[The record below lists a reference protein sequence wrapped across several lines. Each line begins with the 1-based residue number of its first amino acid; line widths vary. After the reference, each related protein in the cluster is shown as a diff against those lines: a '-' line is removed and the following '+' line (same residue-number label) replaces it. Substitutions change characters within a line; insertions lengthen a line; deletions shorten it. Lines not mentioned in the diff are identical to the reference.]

1 MSTSLSRSGVSPPAS
16 LPSSPVAIT
25 VPAPGLASDLRA
37 VRVVW
42 RREIIRF
49 SQDKI
54 RIVTALVQPL
64 LYVFVL
70 GTGLSS
76 LTREATGGV
85 SLRTF
90 MYPGVIA
97 LSVLFTAMFS
107 AASIVW
113 DREFGFLR
121 EMLVAP
127 VRRSAIMVG
136 KCLGGATVATFQG
149 LIVVAIAG
157 LVDVPYSPVMI
168 AVLFVEMLLLG
179 FCLTAFGLVAA
190 ARVRQ
195 MQSMM
200 GLMQMILMPLMFLS
214 GSLYPLRDLPGWLN
228 AAVKLNPITYAVH
241 PIRQVVFDHVHA
253 DPAALARLNP
263 PITWWG
269 WEVPVLAQLAVVA
282 VTGILLLAVSVAAFN
297 RAD

>member
-1 MSTSLSRSGVSPPAS
+1 MRTQLTGAPPAAT
-16 LPSSPVAIT
+16 PVQVH
-25 VPAPGLASDLRA
+25 VPASGLSADLRA
-37 VRVVW
+37 VKVVW
-42 RREIIRF
+42 RRELIRF

-76 LTREATGGV
+76 LTRDATGGV

-90 MYPGVIA
+90 IYPGVLA

-127 VRRSAIMVG
+127 VRRSAIIVG
-136 KCLGGATVATFQG
+136 KCLGGATVATIQG

-157 LVDVPYSPVMI
+157 LVDVPYAPVMI
-168 AVLFVEMLLLG
+168 AVLVGEMMLLG
-179 FCLTAFGLVAA
+179 FCLTAFGLVLA

-214 GSLYPLRDLPGWLN
+214 GSLYPLQDLPGWLN

-241 PIRQVVFDHVHA
+241 PIRQIVFDYVDA
-253 DPAALARLNP
+253 APGALARLNP
-263 PITWWG
+263 PLTWWG
-269 WEVPVLAQLAVVA
+269 WEVPVVAQLGVVA
-282 VTGILLLAVSVAAFN
+282 VTGLVLLVVAAAQFN

>member
-1 MSTSLSRSGVSPPAS
+1 MAAPTLARKLPVHVQVPPS
-16 LPSSPVAIT
+16 
-25 VPAPGLASDLRA
+25 GLASDLRA
-37 VRVVW
+37 VKVVW
-42 RREIIRF
+42 RRELIRF
-49 SQDKI
+49 SQDKV
-54 RIVTALVQPL
+54 RIITALVQPL

-76 LTREATGGV
+76 LTRGATGGV

-90 MYPGVIA
+90 MYPGVLA

-127 VRRSAIMVG
+127 VRRSAIIVG
-136 KCLGGATVATFQG
+136 KCLGGATVATIQG
-149 LIVVAIAG
+149 LIVLAIAG
-157 LVDVPYSPVMI
+157 LVHVPYSPVMI
-168 AVLFVEMLLLG
+168 AILMVEMMVLG
-179 FCLTAFGLVAA
+179 VCLTALGLVLA

-195 MQSMM
+195 IQSMM
-200 GLMQMILMPLMFLS
+200 GLMQMILMPMMFLS

-228 AAVKLNPITYAVH
+228 AAVKLNPVTYAVH
-241 PIRQVVFDHVHA
+241 PIRQTVFDHVSA
-253 DPAALARLNP
+253 PAGALTALNP
-263 PITWWG
+263 PLTWWG
-269 WEVPVLAQLAVVA
+269 WEVPIVAQLGVVMIA
-282 VTGILLLAVSVAAFN
+282 GLILLAIAAAQFN

>member
-1 MSTSLSRSGVSPPAS
+1 MTTTASPQVQASTPVPVPVRVPRSSLAGEF
-16 LPSSPVAIT
+16 
-25 VPAPGLASDLRA
+25 RA
-37 VRVVW
+37 VKVVW
-42 RREIIRF
+42 QRELIRF
-49 SQDKI
+49 SQDRI
-54 RIVTALVQPL
+54 RILTSLVQPL

-76 LTREATGGV
+76 LTRGATGGV
-85 SLRTF
+85 SLSTF
-90 MYPGVIA
+90 IYPGVIA

-127 VRRSAIMVG
+127 VRRGAVTLG
-136 KCLGGATVATFQG
+136 KCLGGATVATLQG

-157 LVDVPYSPVMI
+157 LVHVPYSPVMI
-168 AVLFVEMLLLG
+168 AVLTGEMLLLG
-179 FCLTAFGLVAA
+179 FCLTAFGLAA
-190 ARVRQ
+190 AVRVRQ
-195 MQSMM
+195 MQSIM
-200 GLMQMILMPLMFLS
+200 GLMQMILMPLIFLS

-241 PIRQVVFDHVHA
+241 PIREVVFDHVHGDA
-253 DPAALARLNP
+253 AALARLNP
-263 PITWWG
+263 PLTWWG
-269 WEVPVLAQLAVVA
+269 WEVPVGVQLGVVA
-282 VTGILLLAVSVAAFN
+282 LTGLVLLGVATVQFN

>member
-1 MSTSLSRSGVSPPAS
+1 MTATVSPQTQAPAPAPVPVRVPRAS
-16 LPSSPVAIT
+16 LA
-25 VPAPGLASDLRA
+25 GELRA
-37 VRVVW
+37 VKVVW
-42 RREIIRF
+42 QRELIRF
-49 SQDKI
+49 SQDKV

-76 LTREATGGV
+76 LTQDATGGV

-90 MYPGVIA
+90 IYPGVLA

-127 VRRSAIMVG
+127 VRRSAIIVG
-136 KCLGGATVATFQG
+136 KCLGGATVATIQG

-168 AVLFVEMLLLG
+168 AILVVEMMVLG
-179 FCLTAFGLVAA
+179 VCLTALGLVLA

-195 MQSMM
+195 IQSMM

-214 GSLYPLRDLPGWLN
+214 GALYPLRDLPGWLN
-228 AAVKLNPITYAVH
+228 TAVKINPITYAVH
-241 PIRQVVFDHVHA
+241 PIRQTVFDHVSA
-253 DPAALARLNP
+253 PAGALTALNP
-263 PITWWG
+263 PLTWWG
-269 WEVPVLAQLAVVA
+269 WEVPIVVQLGVVLVA
-282 VTGILLLAVSVAAFN
+282 GLILLAVAVAQFN

>member
-1 MSTSLSRSGVSPPAS
+1 MAAPTLSRK
-16 LPSSPVAIT
+16 SPVHVE
-25 VPAPGLASDLRA
+25 VPPSGLASDLRA
-37 VRVVW
+37 AKVVW
-42 RREIIRF
+42 RRELIRF
-49 SQDKI
+49 SQDRV

-76 LTREATGGV
+76 LTRGATGGV

-90 MYPGVIA
+90 MYPGVLA

-127 VRRSAIMVG
+127 VRRSAIIVG
-136 KCLGGATVATFQG
+136 KCLGGATVATIQG
-149 LIVVAIAG
+149 LIVLAIAG
-157 LVDVPYSPVMI
+157 LVHVPYSPVMI
-168 AVLFVEMLLLG
+168 AILVAEMMVLG
-179 FCLTAFGLVAA
+179 FCLTALGLVLA

-195 MQSMM
+195 IQSMM
-200 GLMQMILMPLMFLS
+200 GLMQMILMPMMFLS

-241 PIRQVVFDHVHA
+241 PIRQAVFDHVSA
-253 DPAALARLNP
+253 APGALAALNP
-263 PITWWG
+263 PLTWWG
-269 WEVPVLAQLAVVA
+269 WEVPVLAQLGVVMVA
-282 VTGILLLAVSVAAFN
+282 GLILLVAAVAQFN

>member
-1 MSTSLSRSGVSPPAS
+1 VTSTITRAPDAPVHVLVPPS
-16 LPSSPVAIT
+16 
-25 VPAPGLASDLRA
+25 GLASDFRA
-37 VRVVW
+37 AKVVW
-42 RREIIRF
+42 RRELIRF
-49 SQDKI
+49 SQDKV

-76 LTREATGGV
+76 LTRGTTGGV
-85 SLRTF
+85 DLRTF
-90 MYPGVIA
+90 IYPGVLA

-127 VRRSAIMVG
+127 VRRSAIIVG
-136 KCLGGATVATFQG
+136 KCIGGATVATIQG

-157 LVDVPYSPVMI
+157 LVHVPYSPVMI
-168 AVLFVEMLLLG
+168 AALFVEMMVLG
-179 FCLTAFGLVAA
+179 FCLTALGLVLA

-195 MQSMM
+195 IQSMM

-241 PIRQVVFDHVHA
+241 PIRQTVFDHVNA
-253 DPAALARLNP
+253 APEALARLNP
-263 PITWWG
+263 PLTWWG
-269 WEVPVLAQLAVVA
+269 WEVPVLVQLGVVA
-282 VTGILLLAVSVAAFN
+282 VTGVILLAIAVTEFN

>member
-1 MSTSLSRSGVSPPAS
+1 MTTTMNRPSGTPVHVQVPPAG
-16 LPSSPVAIT
+16 LSSDI
-25 VPAPGLASDLRA
+25 RA
-37 VRVVW
+37 VKVVW
-42 RREIIRF
+42 RRELIRF
-49 SQDKI
+49 SQDKV

-70 GTGLSS
+70 GTGLAS
-76 LTREATGGV
+76 LTEGTTGGV

-90 MYPGVIA
+90 IYPGVLA

-127 VRRSAIMVG
+127 VRRSAIIVG
-136 KCLGGATVATFQG
+136 KCFGGATVATIQG
-149 LIVVAIAG
+149 LIVVAIAP
-157 LVDVPYSPVMI
+157 LVNVPYSPVMI
-168 AVLFVEMLLLG
+168 AILVVEMMVLG
-179 FCLTAFGLVAA
+179 FCLTALGLVLA

-195 MQSMM
+195 IQSMM

-214 GSLYPLRDLPGWLN
+214 GALYPLRDLPGWLN
-228 AAVKLNPITYAVH
+228 TAVKINPITYAVH
-241 PIRQVVFDHVHA
+241 PIRQTVFDHVSA
-253 DPAALARLNP
+253 APEALARLNP
-263 PITWWG
+263 PLTWWG
-269 WEVPVLAQLAVVA
+269 WEVPVLAQLGVVA
-282 VTGILLLAVSVAAFN
+282 LTGMILLAIAVAQFN

>member
-1 MSTSLSRSGVSPPAS
+1 MASTVLAPPPAPPVPPPVRVP
-16 LPSSPVAIT
+16 PS
-25 VPAPGLASDLRA
+25 GLASDLRA
-37 VRVVW
+37 ARVVW
-42 RREIIRF
+42 RRELIRF
-49 SQDKI
+49 SQDKV

-76 LTREATGGV
+76 LTSEATGGV

-90 MYPGVIA
+90 IYPGVLA

-127 VRRSAIMVG
+127 VRRGAIIVG
-136 KCLGGATVATFQG
+136 KCVGGATVATIQG
-149 LIVVAIAG
+149 LIVLAIAG

-168 AVLFVEMLLLG
+168 AALVAEMMLLG
-179 FCLTAFGLVAA
+179 FCLTALGLVLA

-195 MQSMM
+195 IQSMM

-214 GSLYPLRDLPGWLN
+214 GALYPLRDLPGWLN

-241 PIRQVVFDHVHA
+241 PIRQVVFDHVDA
-253 DPAALARLNP
+253 APGALAALNP
-263 PITWWG
+263 PLTWWG
-269 WEVPVLAQLAVVA
+269 WEVPLLAQLGVVA
-282 VTGILLLAVSVAAFN
+282 LTGLVLLAVAVAQFN

>member
-1 MSTSLSRSGVSPPAS
+1 MTTTATPPAQIPLPAPVPVRVPRSGVAE
-16 LPSSPVAIT
+16 
-25 VPAPGLASDLRA
+25 DLRGIK
-37 VRVVW
+37 VVW
-42 RREIIRF
+42 QRELIRF
-49 SQDKI
+49 SQDRI
-54 RIVTALVQPL
+54 RIVTSLVQPL
-64 LYVFVL
+64 LYIFVL

-76 LTREATGGV
+76 LTQGATGGV
-85 SLRTF
+85 SLSTF

-127 VRRSAIMVG
+127 VRRGAVMLG
-136 KCLGGATVATFQG
+136 KCLGGATVATLQG

-157 LVDVPYSPVMI
+157 LVHVPYSPSMI
-168 AVLFVEMLLLG
+168 LVLTAEMMLLG

-195 MQSMM
+195 MQSIM
-200 GLMQMILMPLMFLS
+200 GLMQMILMPLIFLS
-214 GSLYPLRDLPGWLN
+214 GSLYPLRELPGWLN
-228 AAVKLNPITYAVH
+228 AAVKVNPITYAVH
-241 PIRQVVFDHVHA
+241 PIREVVFDHVPGNA
-253 DPAALARLNP
+253 AALARLNP
-263 PITWWG
+263 PLTWWG
-269 WEVPVLAQLAVVA
+269 WEVPVAVQLGVVGLTGLVLLGAAIAQ
-282 VTGILLLAVSVAAFN
+282 FN

>member
-1 MSTSLSRSGVSPPAS
+1 MASTTLAQRP
-16 LPSSPVAIT
+16 PVAVQ
-25 VPAPGLASDLRA
+25 VPPSGLASDVRA
-37 VRVVW
+37 AKVVW
-42 RREIIRF
+42 RRELIRF
-49 SQDKI
+49 SQDKV

-76 LTREATGGV
+76 LTRGATGGV

-90 MYPGVIA
+90 MYPGVLA

-127 VRRSAIMVG
+127 VRRSAIIVG
-136 KCLGGATVATFQG
+136 KCLGGATVATIQG

-157 LVDVPYSPVMI
+157 LVHVPYSPVMI
-168 AVLFVEMLLLG
+168 ATLVAEMMVLG
-179 FCLTAFGLVAA
+179 FCLTALGLVLA

-195 MQSMM
+195 IQSMM

-241 PIRQVVFDHVHA
+241 PIRQAVFDHVS
-253 DPAALARLNP
+253 AAPGALTALNP
-263 PITWWG
+263 PLTWWG
-269 WEVPVLAQLAVVA
+269 WEVPVLAQLGVVV
-282 VTGILLLAVSVAAFN
+282 VTGLALLVIAVAEFN

>member
-1 MSTSLSRSGVSPPAS
+1 MTAPTVPPPVGIRVP
-16 LPSSPVAIT
+16 PSSLV
-25 VPAPGLASDLRA
+25 GDLRA
-37 VRVVW
+37 VKVVW
-42 RREIIRF
+42 RRELIRF
-49 SQDKI
+49 GQDRV
-54 RIVTALVQPL
+54 RIATALVQPL

-85 SLRTF
+85 NLRTF
-90 MYPGVIA
+90 MYPGVLA

-127 VRRSAIMVG
+127 VRRSAILVG
-136 KCLGGATVATFQG
+136 KCLGGATVATLQG

-168 AVLFVEMLLLG
+168 AVLVGEMMLLG
-179 FCLTAFGLVAA
+179 FCLTALGLVLA

-200 GLMQMILMPLMFLS
+200 GLMQMVLMPMMFLS
-214 GSLYPLRDLPGWLN
+214 GALYPLRDLPGWLN
-228 AAVKLNPITYAVH
+228 ALVKFNPITYAVH
-241 PIRQVVFDHVHA
+241 PIRQVVFDHLDA
-253 DPAALARLNP
+253 DRAALSALNP
-263 PITWWG
+263 PLTWSG
-269 WEVPVLAQLAVVA
+269 WEVPVPVQLAVVA
-282 VTGILLLAVSVAAFN
+282 VTGVAFLAVAVVAFN

>member
-1 MSTSLSRSGVSPPAS
+1 MTMTTAPAASPP
-16 LPSSPVAIT
+16 VAVR
-25 VPAPGLASDLRA
+25 VPQSTLRGDLRA
-37 VRVVW
+37 VKVVW
-42 RREIIRF
+42 QRELIRF
-49 SQDKI
+49 SQDKL
-54 RIVTALVQPL
+54 RIVTSLVQPL

-70 GTGLSS
+70 GTGLSA
-76 LTREATGGV
+76 LTRDATGGV
-85 SLRTF
+85 SLPTF
-90 MYPGVIA
+90 IYPGVLA

-127 VRRSAIMVG
+127 VRRSAIITG
-136 KCLGGATVATFQG
+136 KCLGGATVATIQG

-168 AVLFVEMLLLG
+168 AVLFGEMMLLG
-179 FCLTAFGLVAA
+179 FSLTALGLVIA

-195 MQSMM
+195 IQSMM

-214 GSLYPLRDLPGWLN
+214 GALYPLRDLPGWLN
-228 AAVKLNPITYAVH
+228 VMVKINPLTYAVH
-241 PIRQVVFDHVHA
+241 PIRQAVFDHVHA
-253 DPAALARLNP
+253 APGALARLNP
-263 PITWWG
+263 PLTWG
-269 WEVPVLAQLAVVA
+269 SWELPVPVQLGVVA
-282 VTGILLLAVSVAAFN
+282 LTGLVFLLVAVAEFN

>member
-1 MSTSLSRSGVSPPAS
+1 MTTTLAPPV
-16 LPSSPVAIT
+16 PVL
-25 VPAPGLASDLRA
+25 VPPPGLAGDLRA
-37 VRVVW
+37 VKVVW
-42 RREIIRF
+42 QRELIRF
-49 SQDKI
+49 SQDKL

-76 LTREATGGV
+76 LTSAATGGV

-90 MYPGVIA
+90 MFPGVIA

-107 AASIVW
+107 AVSIVW

-127 VRRSAIMVG
+127 VRRGAIMAG
-136 KCLGGATVATFQG
+136 KCLGGATVATIQG

-157 LVDVPYSPVMI
+157 LVHVPYSPEMI
-168 AVLFVEMLLLG
+168 LILIAEMIVLG
-179 FCLTAFGLVAA
+179 FCLTALGLVMS

-195 MQSMM
+195 IQSVM
-200 GLMQMILMPLMFLS
+200 GLMQMILMPMMFLS

-228 AAVKLNPITYAVH
+228 ALVKINPVTYAVH

-253 DPAALARLNP
+253 NGAALARLNP
-263 PITWWG
+263 PLTWWG
-269 WEVPVLAQLAVVA
+269 WQVPVLVQLGVVA
-282 VTGILLLAVSVAAFN
+282 LTGLALLGVAIAEFN

>member
-1 MSTSLSRSGVSPPAS
+1 MTTTTTRAPGAPVHVLVPPS
-16 LPSSPVAIT
+16 
-25 VPAPGLASDLRA
+25 GLASDLRA
-37 VRVVW
+37 VKVVW
-42 RREIIRF
+42 RRELIRF
-49 SQDKI
+49 SQDKV
-54 RIVTALVQPL
+54 RIITALVQPL

-76 LTREATGGV
+76 LTRGTTGGV

-90 MYPGVIA
+90 IYPGVLA

-127 VRRSAIMVG
+127 VRRSAIIVG

-157 LVDVPYSPVMI
+157 LVHVPYSPVMI
-168 AVLFVEMLLLG
+168 VALVAEMMVLG
-179 FCLTAFGLVAA
+179 FCLTALGLVLA

-195 MQSMM
+195 IQSMM

-228 AAVKLNPITYAVH
+228 TAVKINPITYAVH
-241 PIRQVVFDHVHA
+241 PIRQTVFDHVSA
-253 DPAALARLNP
+253 APEALARLNP
-263 PITWWG
+263 PLTWWG
-269 WEVPVLAQLAVVA
+269 WEVPVLVQLGVVA
-282 VTGILLLAVSVAAFN
+282 VTGMVLLAVAVAEFN
-297 RAD
+297 KAD

>member
-1 MSTSLSRSGVSPPAS
+1 MTTTMNRPSGTPVHVPVPPAG
-16 LPSSPVAIT
+16 LSSDI
-25 VPAPGLASDLRA
+25 RA
-37 VRVVW
+37 AKVVW
-42 RREIIRF
+42 RRELIRF
-49 SQDKI
+49 SQDKV

-76 LTREATGGV
+76 LTSGTTGGV

-90 MYPGVIA
+90 IYPGVLA

-127 VRRSAIMVG
+127 VRRSAIIVG
-136 KCLGGATVATFQG
+136 KCLGGATVATIQG
-149 LIVVAIAG
+149 LIVVAIAP
-157 LVDVPYSPVMI
+157 LVHVPYSPVMI
-168 AVLFVEMLLLG
+168 AILVVEMMVLG
-179 FCLTAFGLVAA
+179 FCLTALGLVLA

-195 MQSMM
+195 IQSMM

-228 AAVKLNPITYAVH
+228 TAVKINPITYAVH
-241 PIRQVVFDHVHA
+241 PIRQTVFDHVSA
-253 DPAALARLNP
+253 APEALARLNP
-263 PITWWG
+263 PLTWWG
-269 WEVPVLAQLAVVA
+269 WEVPVLAQLGVVA
-282 VTGILLLAVSVAAFN
+282 LTGVILLAIAVAQFN
-297 RAD
+297 KAD

>member
-1 MSTSLSRSGVSPPAS
+1 VTTTTTLAPGTPVHVLVPPS
-16 LPSSPVAIT
+16 
-25 VPAPGLASDLRA
+25 GLASDLRA
-37 VRVVW
+37 AKVVW
-42 RREIIRF
+42 RRELIRF
-49 SQDKI
+49 SQDKV

-76 LTREATGGV
+76 LTSGTTGGV

-90 MYPGVIA
+90 IYPGVLA

-127 VRRSAIMVG
+127 VRRSAIIVG
-136 KCLGGATVATFQG
+136 KCVGGATVATIQG
-149 LIVVAIAG
+149 LIVVAIAP
-157 LVDVPYSPVMI
+157 LVHVPYSPVMI
-168 AVLFVEMLLLG
+168 AALVVEMMVLG
-179 FCLTAFGLVAA
+179 FCLTALGLVLA

-195 MQSMM
+195 IQSMM

-228 AAVKLNPITYAVH
+228 AAVKVNPITYAVH
-241 PIRQVVFDHVHA
+241 PIRQTVFDHVSA
-253 DPAALARLNP
+253 APGALARLNP
-263 PITWWG
+263 PLTWLG
-269 WEVPVLAQLAVVA
+269 WEVPLLVQLGVVA
-282 VTGILLLAVSVAAFN
+282 VTGVVLLAVAVAEFN